1 MPGNR
6 EDRKKELR
14 SRMVDGGRHDVS
26 YDEPGVA
33 DYGRYDETHEGD
45 KRVHELERRQRTRRR
60 WRLRIVV
67 FVIVSAVSVVT
78 AVWLFVHHFRYT
90 TYEEN
95 QSRQLGAGSYVGLI
109 GFGDNVIKYSHDGAR
124 YINASGIDVW
134 ADSYEMKSPGVYVSG
149 DYACIYGI
157 GENQINIYNATGK
170 TGTAQTLLPVTKA
183 VVSSTGVVAAIIEDT
198 SASYITFFSKE
209 GSDIDITIKS
219 LISGD
224 GYPTDIALSPNGTQ
238 LMAAFEYLDGLEF
251 KSRVVFYD
259 FSEIGKNIPNRLV
272 GGFESP
278 FEHTFLGRVRFI
290 NSVYSY
296 AAGDTGIYFFSSKNL
311 ASPELVREV
320 VIEEEILSI
329 FNYKNHVGV
338 ITASSEDGGS
348 RRLTIYKQDGTKEL
362 DRLYSF
368 EHTHLS
374 TDGSYIYLYGNNQ
387 MMIMTLQGVIKYD
400 GEFTGDPKYAIRG
413 TLPGEYVITSATE
426 MSSYKFK

>member
-1 MPGNR
+1 M
-6 EDRKKELR
+6 
-14 SRMVDGGRHDVS
+14 
-26 YDEPGVA
+26 
-33 DYGRYDETHEGD
+33 
-45 KRVHELERRQRTRRR
+45 
-60 WRLRIVV
+60 V

-78 AVWLFVHHFRYT
+78 AGWLFVHHFRYT

>member
-1 MPGNR
+1 M
-6 EDRKKELR
+6 
-14 SRMVDGGRHDVS
+14 
-26 YDEPGVA
+26 
-33 DYGRYDETHEGD
+33 
-45 KRVHELERRQRTRRR
+45 
-60 WRLRIVV
+60 
-67 FVIVSAVSVVT
+67 
-78 AVWLFVHHFRYT
+78 
-90 TYEEN
+90 
-95 QSRQLGAGSYVGLI
+95 
-109 GFGDNVIKYSHDGAR
+109 
-124 YINASGIDVW
+124 
-134 ADSYEMKSPGVYVSG
+134 
-149 DYACIYGI
+149 
-157 GENQINIYNATGK
+157 
-170 TGTAQTLLPVTKA
+170 
-183 VVSSTGVVAAIIEDT
+183 
-198 SASYITFFSKE
+198 
-209 GSDIDITIKS
+209 
-219 LISGD
+219 
-224 GYPTDIALSPNGTQ
+224 
-238 LMAAFEYLDGLEF
+238 
-251 KSRVVFYD
+251 VFYD

-426 MSSYKFK
+426 MTSYKFK